1 VDKSGAAD
9 KLQCSTKSKQIVRNK
24 ANNKQEQ
31 AMPFVKGQSGNPRG
45 RPVGARGKKT
55 LAREAAMRAEADA
68 KASRMIYGA
77 LGTRGRRA
85 LLRLARG
92 AKSPAARL
100 PAAAV
105 PTDAWT
111 EAAAVAALLGVDAAA
126 VMEAVGLSGG
136 GDEVEPLLIVADAC

>member
-1 VDKSGAAD
+1 
-9 KLQCSTKSKQIVRNK
+9 
-24 ANNKQEQ
+24 
-31 AMPFVKGQSGNPRG
+31 MPFVKGKSGNPRG

-100 PAAAV
+100 PAHAV
-105 PTDAWT
+105 PRDPWT
-111 EAAAVAALLGVDAAA
+111 EAAALATLLGVDEATVREAIELSGA
-126 VMEAVGLSGG
+126 VMRPI
-136 GDEVEPLLIVADAC
+136 EPLLFVADDC